1 MKLLKLAVLPLVGLS
16 LFATSAWARD
26 RVNVDI
32 VSAYRYVAAP
42 VVTHYPNTVYYG
54 NTPTVIYYGAP
65 TVVQYVPVVTTRHQG
80 HGQHHSSN
88 YNYYQSWSQGWHER
102 DHHSTQHDPH
112 HHDQYHNGHDRC
124 ERR

>member
-1 MKLLKLAVLPLVGLS
+1 MKLFNYVVLPLLGLS
-16 LFATSAWARD
+16 VFTTSALARD

-32 VSAYRYVAAP
+32 NIGAYDYVAAP

-65 TVVQYVPVVTTRHQG
+65 TVVQYVPVVTTRYHQG
-80 HGQHHSSN
+80 YGGYYPSN
-88 YNYYQSWSQGWHER
+88 YNYYQSWSEGWRGHE
-102 DHHSTQHDPH
+102 HHQHRYED
-112 HHDQYHNGHDRC
+112 DRC